1 MGTRIPASMRTR
13 EALSALIEGRLASP
27 AGRSELVELATRL
40 IVEEAL
46 EGEVRDALDRGYYE
60 RGDAPGQGHRNGHRT
75 HRLKSA
81 EGGLE
86 YSAPQVAGLAQPF
99 RSALRDH
106 LKGHTEA
113 LESLAVEML
122 ARGLSVRDIE
132 DAFKDETGRLLLSRT
147 AVSEIGKQLWEDY
160 QAFKSRDL
168 AEYDIAYLFIDGIAE
183 RIRPGQRREPVLAAW
198 GFTFDGRKVL
208 LHLMAGSKEDA
219 ETVSA
224 FFQDMRAR
232 GLGDPLLVVSDGASG
247 IIKSIE
253 VCFPRSIRQRC
264 LAHRMRNLA
273 AKVPEDLWPEFKA
286 RATAAYQAPS
296 RKIARELAEGVV
308 ADYGAE
314 LANAVGC
321 FMDDFEAC
329 IAHLRLPMTHRRATR
344 TTNLLERLFVE
355 ERRRLKII
363 PNAFG
368 EKAVLKLMFGAM
380 TRAAERWRSIR
391 ITEFERRQ
399 MAALRHELDHDY
411 EAAVGLDTGRSG
423 DTPAAK
429 IPSKSRT

>member
-1 MGTRIPASMRTR
+1 MAKRIPASMQTR
-13 EALSALIEGRLASP
+13 EALAALIEGRLASP
-27 AGRSELVELATRL
+27 SGRSELVELATRL

-46 EGEVRDALDRGYYE
+46 EGEVRDVLDRDYYE
-60 RGDAPGQGHRNGHRT
+60 RGSAPGQGYRNGHRT
-75 HRLKSA
+75 QRLKTA

-86 YSAPQVAGLAQPF
+86 YSAPQVAGLEQPF

-113 LESLAVEML
+113 LEGLAVEML

-132 DAFKDETGRLLLSRT
+132 DAFKDETGRLLLSKT
-147 AVSEIGKQLWEDY
+147 AVAEIGKQLWEDY

-168 AEYDIAYLFIDGIAE
+168 GEYDIAYLFIDGIAE
-183 RIRPGQRREPVLAAW
+183 RIRPGQKREPVLAAW
-198 GFTFDGRKVL
+198 GFTFEGRKVL

-232 GLGDPLLVVSDGASG
+232 GLGDPLLVVSDGAPG
-247 IIKSIE
+247 VIKAIE
-253 VCFPRSIRQRC
+253 VCFPRSTRQRC

-296 RKIARELAEGVV
+296 RKIARELAAGLE
-308 ADYGAE
+308 ADFGNE
-314 LANAVGC
+314 LANAIAC

-329 IAHLRLPMTHRRATR
+329 IAHLRLPISHRRATR

-380 TRAAERWRSIR
+380 TRAAERWRSIK

-399 MAALRHELDHDY
+399 MAALRQELDHHY
-411 EAAVGLDTGRSG
+411 EASVGLEPSRSKRAS
-423 DTPAAK
+423 TLK
-429 IPSKSRT
+429 NSQQQ